1 MRQAL
6 LTLASTLTLCGCT
19 HAGVYIPWQQP
30 EVPQA
35 AGIEVLFNQRRGQT
49 YTSPLTGKKREGDNL
64 EQALI
69 EAIASARSEVLVA
82 VQELTLPRIAQAL
95 IERHQAGVKVRV
107 VLEHQYRQPW
117 SLQHP
122 AGLEPHAQQRLRRLK
137 RLGHEDA
144 IRLLDVA
151 GVPVIDDT
159 ADGSSG
165 SGLMHHKFVVIDQQ
179 VVLTTSANF
188 TSSGIHG
195 DGDAG
200 QTRGNVNHLLRIK
213 SEKLAEFFKA
223 EFAQLWGDGPEGER
237 DSRFGLQKDNGGT
250 QTLVL
255 NQQQVSVLF
264 APHRRKNQTNGLT
277 LIKQKLKNANDSI
290 DLALFVFSAQ
300 ELADVLAQKQAEG
313 VAIRA
318 LIDQSFAYR
327 SYSELLDLLGQQLPD
342 HRCMIEKGNKPWS
355 SPLTTA
361 GVPQVP
367 RGDKLHHKFAVIDNR
382 TVITGSF
389 NWSASAAH
397 RNDETLL
404 VIESPQLA
412 AHFSREMDRLWES
425 AQLGIT
431 PRLKN
436 KLQQAQRR
444 CGSGVLAQ

>member
-1 MRQAL
+1 MWQAL
-6 LTLASTLTLCGCT
+6 LTWLAHALCGCS
-19 HAGVYIPWQQP
+19 HAGVYIPRQQP

-49 YTSPLTGKKREGDNL
+49 YTSPLTGKKRKGDNL

-200 QTRGNVNHLLRIK
+200 QTRGNVNHLLRIN

-223 EFAQLWGDGPEGER
+223 EFAQLWGDGPESER
-237 DSRFGLQKDNGGT
+237 NSRFGLQKDNGRA

-264 APHRRKNQTNGLT
+264 PPHRRKPNQRTDT
-277 LIKQKLKNANDSI
+277 DQAETQKCQRQHY
-290 DLALFVFSAQ
+290 LALFVFSAQ

-342 HRCMIEKGNKPWS
+342 HRCMIEKGNKP
-355 SPLTTA
+355 
-361 GVPQVP
+361 
-367 RGDKLHHKFAVIDNR
+367 
-382 TVITGSF
+382 
-389 NWSASAAH
+389 
-397 RNDETLL
+397 
-404 VIESPQLA
+404 
-412 AHFSREMDRLWES
+412 
-425 AQLGIT
+425 
-431 PRLKN
+431 
-436 KLQQAQRR
+436 
-444 CGSGVLAQ
+444 